1 MLQNQHF
8 KCQRQRLGY
17 RWARVRNVLQDGLTT
32 ERKAITHHL
41 VPVMAPQLLWH
52 SLSPVILGHR
62 PFFFFSLSALI
73 CSRWN
78 CDSLVSTSN
87 TKISF
92 PRVTFSSTSFV
103 YSVDGYYVSQGQVQ
117 VWMFVHFNL
126 LYVGSLI
133 SHIKWCETGINKG
146 WEQN

>member
-1 MLQNQHF
+1 MSKGAQCPPGRTYHGTQSNHPSS
-8 KCQRQRLGY
+8 R
-17 RWARVRNVLQDGLTT
+17 ASDGPTIAVT
-32 ERKAITHHL
+32 FSQ
-41 VPVMAPQLLWH
+41 PCH
-52 SLSPVILGHR
+52 SWSQTVFF
-62 PFFFFSLSALI
+62 FFFFSLSALI

-133 SHIKWCETGINKG
+133 SRIKWCETGINKG